1 MVIQPGFIA
10 RQYSDAMGRAS
21 RELINDRQARQIK
34 ADALRK
40 MKDGSAHWIDRRT
53 FLISDTCVLPGVR
66 LLAPVNDA

>member
-34 ADALRK
+34 ADALR